1 MPGSNNNKA
10 SRNKQMNNGKT
21 STATSGNK
29 RHIDDNNS
37 GTKDSVPQSK
47 KHRTTQLKGQF

>member
-29 RHIDDNNS
+29 RHIANKNS
-37 GTKDSVPQSK
+37 GK
-47 KHRTTQLKGQF
+47 KSAATGGGTLCEHVCYN